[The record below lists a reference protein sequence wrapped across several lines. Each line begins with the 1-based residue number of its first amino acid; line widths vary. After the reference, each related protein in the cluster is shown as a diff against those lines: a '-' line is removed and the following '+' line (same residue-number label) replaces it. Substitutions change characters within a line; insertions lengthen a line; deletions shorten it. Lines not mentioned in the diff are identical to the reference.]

1 MTKALVCCFYK
12 NLFES
17 GENLGAWIWMCYEE
31 SAARDP
37 SVSFVEFSLVFWFFE
52 LLVVA
57 IQDLDVELICCSE
70 VV

>member
-1 MTKALVCCFYK
+1 MTKALVRGFYK

-31 SAARDP
+31 SAARYP
-37 SVSFVEFSLVFWFFE
+37 AISFVEFSLVFWFFE
-52 LLVVA
+52 LFVVA
-57 IQDLDVELICCSE
+57 VQDLDVEFVCCSE